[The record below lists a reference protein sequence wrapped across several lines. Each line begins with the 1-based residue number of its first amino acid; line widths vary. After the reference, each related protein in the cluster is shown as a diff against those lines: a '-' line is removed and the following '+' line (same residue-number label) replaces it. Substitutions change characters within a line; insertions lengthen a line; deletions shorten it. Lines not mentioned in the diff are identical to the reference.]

1 MSANNKRRP
10 DMIANLI
17 KRNNNKEWGIDAFR
31 KDVDRLF
38 NDFFIYSPGSLF
50 KNEWEPTI
58 DVEDGKDSIH
68 VKAEIPGIDE
78 KDLDVRIKNNTLI
91 LSGEKKEEKKEEKKN
106 YVYTERKFGSFYRSI
121 DLPEGVIADKI
132 KATFKKGVLSIDIP
146 KDEKVKPKKI
156 AITVN

>member
-17 KRNNNKEWGIDAFR
+17 KHNNNKNWGIDAFR
-31 KDVDRLF
+31 KDVDKLF
-38 NDFFIYSPGSLF
+38 NDFFFHSPGSLF
-50 KNEWEPTI
+50 KNEWEPSIDIEDEKGTI
-58 DVEDGKDSIH
+58 R

-78 KDLDVRIKNNTLI
+78 KDLDVRIENNTLI
-91 LSGEKKEEKKEEKKN
+91 LSGEKKEGKKEEKKN

-121 DLPEGVIADKI
+121 DLPEGMKADKI
-132 KATFKKGVLSIDIP
+132 KATFKKGILSIDIP
-146 KDEKVKPKKI
+146 KDEVVKPKKI

>member
-1 MSANNKRRP
+1 
-10 DMIANLI
+10 MITNLI
-17 KRNNNKEWGIDAFR
+17 KRNNKDLGIDTFR

-38 NDFFIYSPGSLF
+38 NDFFFHAPGALF

-58 DVEDGKDSIH
+58 DVEDSKDSIH

-78 KDLDVRIKNNTLI
+78 KDLDVRIEDNTLI

-106 YVYTERKFGSFYRSI
+106 YIYTERKFGSFYRSI
-121 DLPEGVIADKI
+121 DLPEGVKADKI

-146 KDEKVKPKKI
+146 KDEEAKPKKI